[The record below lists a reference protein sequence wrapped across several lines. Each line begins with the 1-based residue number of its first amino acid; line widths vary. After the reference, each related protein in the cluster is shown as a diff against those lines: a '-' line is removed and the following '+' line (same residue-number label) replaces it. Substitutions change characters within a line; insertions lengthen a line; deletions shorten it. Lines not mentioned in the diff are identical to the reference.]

1 MIFLTVAKEL
11 CDKKCDHIGG
21 TFNQIPSTDEIM
33 PDLNHSGIYNAQNS
47 QKTLCLRIYIILNL
61 VVRECQITDKV
72 YKERENANIDLK
84 KKNCQ
89 ANCWKQV
96 FEFHK

>member
-1 MIFLTVAKEL
+1 MLVGHLTKYLQLMI
-11 CDKKCDHIGG
+11 
-21 TFNQIPSTDEIM
+21 EIM

-72 YKERENANIDLK
+72 NKERENANIDLK

-89 ANCWKQV
+89 AN
-96 FEFHK
+96 